1 MKEYVIDANILFSA
15 LISGKTFYKTLF
27 LKHIFYT
34 PDFALRET
42 KNYQQLIIA
51 KMKGKE
57 DKFRKFTK
65 FLFSNLRIMPE
76 FILSTQSLQQ
86 GYHFCK
92 DQDEYDTTYIALSL
106 ELGIPFVTRDKPLYH
121 WLKNQGYD
129 KVILFQDLA
138 NEITSL

>member
-15 LISGKTFYKTLF
+15 LISGKSFYKTLF
-27 LKHIFYT
+27 IKHIFYT

-42 KNYQQLIIA
+42 KNYQDLLIA

-57 DKFRKFTK
+57 DKFRQFTK
-65 FLFSNLRIMPE
+65 FLFSNLRVMPE
-76 FILSTQSLQQ
+76 FILSAESLQR

-106 ELGIPFVTRDKPLYH
+106 ELDIPFATRDKPLYN
-121 WLKNQGYD
+121 WLKKQGYK
-129 KVILFQDLA
+129 KVILFQDLVE
-138 NEITSL
+138 EII